1 MALAATEASLIVEL
15 NGNQEIWHA
24 GNYSDPMVRSGDA
37 GFYQWAAFQF
47 PTSDLL
53 TADNANDE
61 FTFSVSQSEGVMYD
75 AMRMEITNTSAD
87 PSVTGWYDYAWVTGT
102 NSQVLANDAVSQP
115 VVETVPEPSSAAL
128 VMVGIAL
135 AALWRRRGNSH
146 HGGMPAGLRE
156 SPICRPA

>member
-1 MALAATEASLIVEL
+1 
-15 NGNQEIWHA
+15 
-24 GNYSDPMVRSGDA
+24 MVRSGDA

-156 SPICRPA
+156 SPISGRLEIFAKTLTGDYR